1 MNSFTQTVC
10 LQIMGMFRG
19 NMVMIDPVV
28 DRIWLCDG
36 QSSGVRVPEI
46 LTAAVAL
53 FVVWL

>member
-1 MNSFTQTVC
+1 
-10 LQIMGMFRG
+10 MGMFRG